1 MSSGNSKKLKSIAFD
16 LDTKALKENYTKGDW
31 HNAYNDI
38 NPVMIDYTLQLK
50 DKFFNESLTFQK
62 KKAKSIKTSKKTEQK
77 IQSFSQGFLR

>member
-31 HNAYNDI
+31 HNAYNNI

-50 DKFFNESLTFQK
+50 DKFFK
-62 KKAKSIKTSKKTEQK
+62 
-77 IQSFSQGFLR
+77 